1 MIATDIMYYYYIYFL
16 LHTYSL
22 LYDVLDY
29 CMNARLL
36 YDVPNVIIIYS
47 MSSTRLPSRSVYS
60 KKYIIHHCIHFV
72 YVYVDSCCII
82 VITSDIL
89 EHIITP

>member
-47 MSSTRLPSRSVYS
+47 MSSTRLAGAFIQ
-60 KKYIIHHCIHFV
+60 KNILFT
-72 YVYVDSCCII
+72 I
-82 VITSDIL
+82 VSISFMYMLTHVVS
-89 EHIITP
+89 